1 MIYHIYKLQNINING
16 IKFKKL
22 DKFSLFNKLLW
33 KGNTKIEL
41 FQKKVP
47 IPIQISEKKKPIK
60 IEKIERHNIEKNIE
74 SKNSTLFLKK
84 FLYIDLYI
92 LFFVFKKQCNNNL
105 HE

>member
-1 MIYHIYKLQNINING
+1 MIYHIYKLKNIIING

-47 IPIQISEKKKPIK
+47 IPIKISEKKNPIK
-60 IEKIERHNIEKNIE
+60 IEKIERHNIE
-74 SKNSTLFLKK
+74 
-84 FLYIDLYI
+84 
-92 LFFVFKKQCNNNL
+92 
-105 HE
+105 